1 MNIFM
6 PVKKDEEILDGV
18 FDFGGRMVYSSLI
31 YAIQGFTDGEDAYIM
46 EAQLLDEKE
55 IKECI
60 CQSLIGNRFS
70 KLRVKWVA
78 IYTKKLMA
86 A

>member
-6 PVKKDEEILDGV
+6 PIESGEEVLDGV
-18 FDFGGRMVYSSLI
+18 FDFNGRMIYSSI
-31 YAIQGFTDGEDAYIM
+31 TYAIQGMEGKDGHIM
-46 EAQLLDEKE
+46 EGQLLDEEE

-78 IYTKKLMA
+78 SYSKKLLA
-86 A
+86 T

>member
-6 PVKKDEEILDGV
+6 PVKADEEVLDGV
-18 FDFGGRMVYSSLI
+18 FDFNGRMVYSSLI
-31 YAIQGFTDGEDAYIM
+31 YAIQSMEGEDGHIM
-46 EAQLLDEKE
+46 EGQLLDEEE
-55 IKECI
+55 IRECI

-70 KLRVKWVA
+70 KFKIKWVA
-78 IYTKKLMA
+78 SYSRKQLA

>member
-6 PVKKDEEILDGV
+6 PVESNEEVLDGI
-18 FDFGGRMVYSSLI
+18 FDFGGRMVYSSII
-31 YAIQGFTDGEDAYIM
+31 YAIQGMENKDGYIM
-46 EAQLLDEKE
+46 EGQLLDEEE
-55 IKECI
+55 IRECI

-70 KLRVKWVA
+70 KFKVKWIA
-78 IYTKKLMA
+78 SYSKKMLA